1 MGRYTSIEIVKT
13 PDSAKAGGRVPV
25 TVEVT
30 HTWTEPYSFGLY
42 VEAFYDSE
50 LAFESPDRWVYPG
63 ETVSFSGSF
72 TMPGRD
78 ITLKV
83 TSYVEDGEL
92 GLALGWHL
100 DAVSSKNIALIP
112 EFTTKTYQV
121 SVNGLTGSF
130 NVKIPV

>member
-1 MGRYTSIEIVKT
+1 MGRYTSIKIVKT

-30 HTWTEPYSFGLY
+30 NTWDYQFAVY
-42 VEAFYDSE
+42 VEALYDSA

-63 ETVSFSGSF
+63 ETVAFSGSF
-72 TMPGRD
+72 TMPNRD

-100 DAVSSKNIALIP
+100 DAVSSKTIALIP
-112 EFTTKTYQV
+112 EFSTKTYQV

-130 NVKIPV
+130 SVKIPV